1 MRLSVS
7 AAVICALL
15 ALQVT
20 CAHGFQLSPEVM
32 ETSGSFPSVASG
44 NSDDRR
50 SDLSAV
56 AWLACVVA
64 SPGYDASAAT
74 DTIVLSC
81 GALELKVSSGWCTLD
96 EVYTIEGG
104 SQYSADDYCWADKG
118 TSHCCKTNDGAIAG
132 IVIGCVV
139 GLTLSIVACAW
150 CCKCCCFKRKEQ
162 PAQPGVVMMQPGYVM
177 PK

>member
-7 AAVICALL
+7 AAVICALF

-32 ETSGSFPSVASG
+32 ETSGSFPSVASV

-50 SDLSAV
+50 SDLSAA
-56 AWLACVVA
+56 AWLACVQA

-74 DTIVLSC
+74 NTIVLEC
-81 GALELKVSSGWCTLD
+81 GALEVKVSSGWCTLD
-96 EVYTIEGG
+96 AEYTSGSTVYSPG
-104 SQYSADDYCWADKG
+104 DYCWADKG
-118 TSHCCKTNDGAIAG
+118 TSHCCETNDGAIAG
-132 IVIGCVV
+132 IVIGCIV

>member
-7 AAVICALL
+7 AAVICALF

-32 ETSGSFPSVASG
+32 ETSGSFPSVASV

-50 SDLSAV
+50 SDLSIADW
-56 AWLACVVA
+56 AACIIA
-64 SPGYDASAAT
+64 SPGYDAAT
-74 DTIVLSC
+74 ANDIYVSEC
-81 GALELKVSSGWCTLD
+81 GTLQN
-96 EVYTIEGG
+96 E
-104 SQYSADDYCWADKG
+104 KG
-118 TSHCCKTNDGAIAG
+118 TWCYLDTAYEALSAGNYCSANKGDSYCCETNDGAIAG

-139 GLTLSIVACAW
+139 GLTLSIIACAW